1 MFGDFAILYPH
12 SVQRFEVD
20 FLACWRHTKKATVM
34 GAVVS
39 LKGYRANARP
49 GSSIW
54 PTDEEAALIPSADAG
69 FSMSAPAAVNQLL
82 IEFLKGCNYLY

>member
-1 MFGDFAILYPH
+1 
-12 SVQRFEVD
+12 VD

-49 GSSIW
+49 GILAGPISRSTRPIAAASSA
-54 PTDEEAALIPSADAG
+54 TNTGSYSPSEI
-69 FSMSAPAAVNQLL
+69 LL
-82 IEFLKGCNYLY
+82 TVDSLPPERSC

>member
-49 GSSIW
+49 GILAG
-54 PTDEEAALIPSADAG
+54 PDKPFDQADRRRLFG
-69 FSMSAPAAVNQLL
+69 D
-82 IEFLKGCNYLY
+82 